1 MGKKIA
7 IIFYICLVSVV
18 IVGAIIY
25 SNGTSTSTDE
35 YNYTEVAQT
44 PNVVKT
50 TSYSETKTEEKR
62 ASNPIEERLGK
73 YTFTDALGNKY
84 TLTLKSDKTATIES
98 HYRGFSTTYY
108 GSWDHFSFMSAFSIS
123 FPYEDSPYM
132 NFTTNP
138 SERERGSGICLSDNE
153 DFLYKNSDAAKAK
166 NPNLR
171 FEVKKM
177 E

>member
-25 SNGTSTSTDE
+25 SSGTSTSTDE

-62 ASNPIEERLGK
+62 ASTPYGT
-73 YTFTDALGNKY
+73 YTFSENGYEYKVI
-84 TLTLKSDKTATIES
+84 LKADETAQLILEKGAKI
-98 HYRGFSTTYY
+98 RPVEGDVAY
-108 GSWDHFSFMSAFSIS
+108 GSWDEGSSYGIDAEFKVKEIITDPFSVGKWDVKI
-123 FPYEDSPYM
+123 
-132 NFTTNP
+132 
-138 SERERGSGICLSDNE
+138 GIYHCYFKEGFVYHDWR
-153 DFLYKNSDAAKAK
+153 DAKAK
-166 NPNLR
+166 DPTHRVSFTKTN
-171 FEVKKM
+171 
-177 E
+177 